1 MEDLTKKLIGTRIY
15 TALET
20 ANIKQKELAKEL
32 NVTDNTVS
40 YWCNG
45 TRTPNTEQIIQIARI
60 LNVSSDYLLGLS
72 DVATTDAELKAVC
85 EYTGL
90 SDKAVTSIKELTTEE
105 DKKYLMNFLLSDSSF
120 CDMLYHFSMY
130 LREYF
135 YAVISLS
142 SSIKSSEYCK
152 ILSKRELKTEENNL
166 EKFHRNLLKIKET
179 FESKEITTGDTLEKI
194 YYHLEE
200 HKKKAEE
207 ATSHIKDARYHL
219 FETIESIKASAQK
232 FNPFSEKYWGLL
244 EDYYSTQI
252 IDIDDIVDWLFI
264 CDDDYYESIPSETF
278 DNLFDER
285 FKEILSIFKV
295 GDFKWQQ

>member
-72 DVATTDAELKAVC
+72 DVATTDAELNAVC
-85 EYTGL
+85 EYIGL
-90 SDKAVTSIKELTTEE
+90 SENALTSIKELTTEE
-105 DKKYLMNFLLSDSSF
+105 DKKYLINFLLSDSSF

-130 LREYF
+130 LKEYF

-152 ILSKRELKTEENNL
+152 TLSKKELKTEENL
-166 EKFHRNLLKIKET
+166 A
-179 FESKEITTGDTLEKI
+179 KI

-200 HKKKAEE
+200 HKRKAEE

-219 FETIESIKASAQK
+219 FENIESLKKGVQK
-232 FNPFSEKYWGLL
+232 FNPFSEKYYELL
-244 EDYYSTQI
+244 EDYYRTRI
-252 IDIDDIVDWLFI
+252 IDIDDIDEWLLL
-264 CDDDYYESIPSETF
+264 CDDVYSVPSETF
-278 DNLFDER
+278 DNLFDES

-295 GDFKWQQ
+295 GDYKWQP